1 MGIPGKA
8 FNHPGFMGAYGTP
21 FVPTDFVGTGGKIF
35 WVGNRSGLPAGNGAS
50 PDYPLSTLNAGLAKC
65 VSGRGDIVYVLPG
78 HAESITAAD
87 GWSSLVA
94 GTKIIGL
101 GDQGADAPVFTW
113 TATASTVLADVA
125 NVRLQNLTLLMAG
138 SLSSTSALTV
148 TTGIT
153 GTAAGWKIIGCN
165 INVAVDADQLNTTA
179 ITLAAG
185 CDDWTFANNE
195 IWGGTAGT
203 VTGVIVTA
211 GGVDRLKIVGNDIRA
226 CATAQLLDL
235 SNAAITD
242 NLILSNTMQN
252 KLDTTTAVIKPHA
265 TSTGIVDNNRWFT
278 AAAGTAPASSG
289 FTTYTTTY
297 WFGINQCS
305 TVSGASALLSPAVDS

>member
-1 MGIPGKA
+1 MGMPGKS
-8 FNHPGFMGAYGTP
+8 FSHPGLMASYGTP
-21 FVPTDFVGTGGKIF
+21 FVPTDFIGTGGKIF
-35 WVGNRSGLPAGNGAS
+35 WVGNRSGLPAGNGSS

-78 HAESITAAD
+78 HAESLTAAD
-87 GWSSLVA
+87 SWSSLVA

-101 GDQGADAPVFTW
+101 GDLGSDAPTFTW
-113 TATASTVLADVA
+113 AATAATVLADVA
-125 NVRLQNLTLLMAG
+125 NVRLQNLNLYMAG
-138 SLSSTSALTV
+138 ALASTTALTV
-148 TTGIT
+148 TSAIT

-165 INVAVDADQLNTTA
+165 INVAVDTDQLNTTA

-195 IWGGTAGT
+195 IWGGTTGT
-203 VTGVIVTA
+203 ITGVVVTTGA
-211 GGVDRLKIVGNDIRA
+211 VDRLKFVGNDIRA

-235 SNAAITD
+235 SQAAITD
-242 NLILSNTMQN
+242 NLILNNTFQN

-265 TSTGIVDNNRWFT
+265 TSTGIVHNNIFMT
-278 AAAGTAPASSG
+278 AAAGTVPASSG

-297 WFGINQCS
+297 WFGYNLCS
-305 TVSGASALLSPAVDS
+305 TAAAATAIVSPAVDS